1 MLVCIMTEK
10 PSASR
15 NFAKALGGMSGTHNG
30 EKYVIVAARGHL
42 YELASPEGQVP
53 KALAPEYKSWDL
65 QKLPWNEKDFSWK
78 RVKQKDVTATLNAI
92 KTAAAGCDELCIAGD
107 VDPSGEGLLIQAEII
122 QELGL
127 RVKKLTRMYFTDESA
142 KEIQKA
148 FKQRKIVPDLTR
160 DREYLMSWYRT
171 RWDFLSMQFTR
182 IASKCGDGR
191 SVLRQGRLKSAMVLL
206 VGQQLE
212 LANGYKKIPFYQN
225 RFRDENGVIY
235 TNPEEPQFPSKTE
248 VPKSYH
254 ASQVVCDSKTMKS
267 SAPPKFLD
275 LAALSSKLA
284 AKGYKPKDVLKVYQA
299 MYEKQIVS
307 YPRTED
313 KVVTPEQF
321 NDLLPHVDA
330 IARLI
335 GVDAKLLTHRS
346 PRGTHVKTGGAHGAN
361 RPGLNVPKSLDD
373 LKAYGACAVELY
385 VILAKS
391 YLACL
396 AEDYEYE
403 AQKGHVK
410 DYPKFTGSVSVPKKP
425 GWKAVYGADL
435 DDDDESGNA
444 AGLGSNA
451 EPFVYEGF
459 PPKPAAPTMKWLMAQ
474 LEKRDVGTGA
484 TRTST
489 LADVTNEKSKY
500 PLMLEKR
507 GKLSLSEYG
516 EMSYKL
522 LPGTHIGDL
531 TLTEKVQAQMKAIA
545 DGKLDPEACL
555 REIQQ
560 MVRDDITVMQ
570 ANGQNMRKELG
581 KNMSSFGDKEYFEG
595 TWNGKAVKFNRNFRG
610 HRLTDDECRRL
621 CAGEEIE
628 ITGLKAKSG
637 NTYGVRAVLN
647 NMEYNGHKYVG
658 VEQKG
663 FLDGD
668 RGIPDQWCGHKF
680 TDDEKSLLEEGRAV
694 EISDAVS
701 KKTGKTFSC
710 KVTYGENESGR
721 KGIIPQF

>member
-1 MLVCIMTEK
+1 MVCIMTEK

-15 NFAKALGGMSGTHNG
+15 NFAKALGGMTGTYNG

-42 YELASPEGQVP
+42 YELAAPEDQVA

-65 QKLPWNEKDFSWK
+65 AKLPWNETDFTWK
-78 RVKQKDVTATLNAI
+78 RTKQKDVTATLKAI

-122 QELGL
+122 EELNL
-127 RVKKLTRMYFTDESA
+127 RAKKLTRMYFTDESA

-148 FKQRKIVPDLTR
+148 FMGRKEIKSLQR
-160 DREYLMSWYRT
+160 DREYLMAWYRT

-235 TNPEEPQFPSKTE
+235 TNPEEPQFPDKTE
-248 VPKSYH
+248 VPKSYKPS
-254 ASQVVCDSKTMKS
+254 AVVCDSKTMKS
-267 SAPPKFLD
+267 SAPPKFMD
-275 LAALSSKLA
+275 LANLSAKLA
-284 AKGYKPKDVLKVYQA
+284 GKGYKPKDVLKVYQA

-321 NDLLPHVDA
+321 NELLPHVDA
-330 IARLI
+330 IAKLA
-335 GVDAKLLTHRS
+335 GVDPRLLTHRTARS
-346 PRGTHVKTGGAHGAN
+346 THVKTGGAHGAN
-361 RPGLNVPKSLDD
+361 RPGLNVPKSLED
-373 LKAYGACAVELY
+373 LKQYGSCAVDIY
-385 VILAKS
+385 IMLAKS

-403 AQKGHVK
+403 AQKGHVQ
-410 DYPKFTGSVSVPKKP
+410 DYPKFVGSVSVPKKS

-435 DDDDESGNA
+435 DDDDEENNSK
-444 AGLGSNA
+444 GLGSKA
-451 EPFVYEGF
+451 EPFVFEGF
-459 PPKPAAPTMKWLMAQ
+459 PPKPAAPTMKWLMSQ

-500 PLMLEKR
+500 PLMIEKR
-507 GKLSLSEYG
+507 GKLTLSEYG

-531 TLTEKVQAQMKAIA
+531 GMTELVQKQMKDIA
-545 DGKLDPEACL
+545 DGKLSADACL
-555 REIQQ
+555 RDIQQ
-560 MVRDDITVMQ
+560 MVRDDIDKMQ

-581 KNMSSFGDKEYFEG
+581 KKMSDFSDKEYFEG
-595 TWNGKAVKFNRNFRG
+595 TWNGKAVKFNRVFRG

-621 CAGEEIE
+621 CDGEEIE

-637 NTYGVRAVLN
+637 SDYGVRAGLN
-647 NMEYNGHKYVG
+647 NLEYNGHKYVG
-658 VEQKG
+658 VEQRG
-663 FLDGD
+663 FLDKD
-668 RGIPDQWCGHKF
+668 RGIPAQWCGHKF
-680 TDDEKSLLEEGRAV
+680 TEDEKSLLEEGKAI
-694 EISDAVS
+694 EINDAVS
-701 KKTGKTFSC
+701 KRTGKTFSC
-710 KVTYGENESGR
+710 KVTYGENEDGR